1 MDTGR
6 ELLYVPGTFL
16 CPISFEKKK
25 KKRKDFSPNEI
36 CMGSHGDRRAGV
48 NGELGL
54 GVLFCF
60 LLLPLFPRGVKQQRR
75 RHKGRGFLEQ
85 SQAGLTLC
93 SPE

>member
-1 MDTGR
+1 MSPTVLCELRGYGGR
-6 ELLYVPGTFL
+6 TSLFAGY
-16 CPISFEKKK
+16 ISLSNIIRGK

-60 LLLPLFPRGVKQQRR
+60 LLLPLFP
-75 RHKGRGFLEQ
+75 
-85 SQAGLTLC
+85 
-93 SPE
+93 